1 MRKRRRGRQQREEG
15 EPLLEKE
22 LLEREIL
29 LWARELA
36 WEMNLR
42 LLLDDELGLGK
53 EDRILFVESVSV
65 TGIQSPVERKSVK
78 KGKKGLF
85 ERIKLYFKRKKES
98 LWQLLNSL
106 PGYRWTS

>member
-1 MRKRRRGRQQREEG
+1 MRKRSGRQQREEG
-15 EPLLEKE
+15 ELLLEKE

-29 LWARELA
+29 LWARDLA

-42 LLLDDELGLGK
+42 LLLDEELGVGK

-65 TGIQSPVERKSVK
+65 TGIQVPAERKSVK
-78 KGKKGLF
+78 KGQMSLF
-85 ERIKLYFKRKKES
+85 ERIKLYFKRKKET

-106 PGYRWTS
+106 LGYRWIS

>member
-15 EPLLEKE
+15 ELLLEKE

-29 LWARELA
+29 LWARDLA

-42 LLLDDELGLGK
+42 LLLDEELGLGK
-53 EDRILFVESVSV
+53 EDRILFVESISV
-65 TGIQSPVERKSVK
+65 TGIQGPAKRKS
-78 KGKKGLF
+78 GKKGEESLF
-85 ERIKLYFKRKKES
+85 ERIKLYFKRKKEL

-106 PGYRWTS
+106 LGYRWTS

>member
-1 MRKRRRGRQQREEG
+1 MQRRRGKRQREEG

-29 LWARELA
+29 LCARELA

-53 EDRILFVESVSV
+53 EDRILFVERVSV
-65 TGIQSPVERKSVK
+65 TGIRSPAERKSVK
-78 KGKKGLF
+78 KGKKSLF

-106 PGYRWTS
+106 LGYRWTS

>member
-1 MRKRRRGRQQREEG
+1 MQKRRGRQQSEEG
-15 EPLLEKE
+15 ELLLEKE

-29 LWARELA
+29 LWARDLA

-65 TGIQSPVERKSVK
+65 TGIQSPAKRKSGK
-78 KGKKGLF
+78 KGKKSLF
-85 ERIKLYFKRKKES
+85 ERIKLYFKRKKEL

-106 PGYRWTS
+106 LGYRWTS

>member
-1 MRKRRRGRQQREEG
+1 MRKRRGGQRREEG

-29 LWARELA
+29 LWARDLA

-65 TGIQSPVERKSVK
+65 TGVRSPVERKSVK
-78 KGKKGLF
+78 KGKISLF

-106 PGYRWTS
+106 LGYRWIS

>member
-1 MRKRRRGRQQREEG
+1 MRKRRRERQQREEG
-15 EPLLEKE
+15 ELLLEKE

-42 LLLDDELGLGK
+42 LLLDEELGLGK
-53 EDRILFVESVSV
+53 EERILFVESVSV
-65 TGIQSPVERKSVK
+65 TGVRSPAKRKSVK
-78 KGKKGLF
+78 KGKKSLF
-85 ERIKLYFKRKKES
+85 ERIKQYFKRKKES

-106 PGYRWTS
+106 LGYRWTS